1 MLTTIVLLSL
11 LQQIMTPIENYE
23 YFKKD
28 LETLN
33 DEALIA
39 RFNQSVK
46 LRAFGVARQ
55 GYLKAL
61 RASLDQRNIDYS
73 AIGNHQ
79 TMRFDHKVQLV
90 GKRMAVEEW
99 TLIPP
104 SLADYSYISTW
115 NNLTLSLSY

>member
-1 MLTTIVLLSL
+1 
-11 LQQIMTPIENYE
+11 MTPIEYYE

-33 DEALIA
+33 DEALIE
-39 RFNQSVK
+39 RFNQSVR

-61 RASLDQRNIDYS
+61 RASLDERNIDYS

-79 TMRFDHKVQLV
+79 IMQFDRKILLV
-90 GKRMAVEEW
+90 GKVA
-99 TLIPP
+99 LPI
-104 SLADYSYISTW
+104 
-115 NNLTLSLSY
+115 LT